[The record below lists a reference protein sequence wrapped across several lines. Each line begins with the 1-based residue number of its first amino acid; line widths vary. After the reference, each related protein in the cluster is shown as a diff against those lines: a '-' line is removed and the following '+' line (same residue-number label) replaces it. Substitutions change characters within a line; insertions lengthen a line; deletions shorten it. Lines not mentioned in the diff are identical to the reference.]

1 MKLEN
6 KPLIICPDPK
16 HFYHAGD
23 TFLELLDMWVEN
35 GYCHRIYSKET
46 NHVWLNEI
54 GDVLLYHADNLDW
67 LRNTQYNHIFLGNP
81 LCTIPNSHQWI
92 FWGRHPKKMEM
103 FKTNLS
109 YEERTI
115 ESIFMGKVE
124 NNVQLGRRTSLNW
137 ESSVELFEMPIMG
150 QYKYSQTEYL
160 QLLSKSKFGLCLAGY
175 GFKCNR
181 EIELL
186 SMGVV
191 PIITDEVDI
200 NYCESLVENVHYLK
214 VSNPNDVKEKINSV
228 SKEKWEEMSKNCI
241 DFYEKYFS
249 TKGSFETT
257 MNMYE
262 KIK

>member
-1 MKLEN
+1 
-6 KPLIICPDPK
+6 
-16 HFYHAGD
+16 
-23 TFLELLDMWVEN
+23 
-35 GYCHRIYSKET
+35 
-46 NHVWLNEI
+46 
-54 GDVLLYHADNLDW
+54 
-67 LRNTQYNHIFLGNP
+67 
-81 LCTIPNSHQWI
+81 
-92 FWGRHPKKMEM
+92 M

-214 VSNPNDVKEKINSV
+214 VRNPNEVKEKINSV

-257 MNMYE
+257 INMYE